1 MAYSPRWITI
11 FASALSAVLSAFSL
25 YFLLTAFAQYRT
37 EDFLTAT
44 STADFAALG
53 TCVETV
59 TDEQLKVFGYE
70 KNDASCAKSNQISGH
85 DRKEILMR
93 RTLAVSVHGLYHAF
107 YTSGA
112 KDDAMVKT
120 LETVLSATIGNN
132 APPTVEVMTAYQ
144 ALSKVN
150 EQTVPTSCDEIYGL
164 TTGDLDADATTY
176 FETLRRGRLDD
187 DDDEYVVWPLTDIPV
202 VCNGDPAS
210 GASTVDVSTDLPSSQ
225 KHKLYAHC
233 LVQFQFASSGIIIP
247 QGGSFGAPLV
257 GERAGP
263 NPFFYPDAEGFDRQ
277 TSSYSVKAR
286 MYLGQRF
293 GYCVWAYVPMLLA
306 SCYLCAD
313 AVVFFIAEATFPI
326 TVRHSAR
333 YQDGQSDL
341 SRIRTSLIIT
351 ATYWTARLVRFSIG
365 CAAVF
370 ASWFFYGLFVI
381 VPWGAHAHA
390 HARTRTHARARR
402 AARP

>member
-59 TDEQLKVFGYE
+59 TAEQLKVFGYE
-70 KNDASCAKSNQISGH
+70 KNDVSCGKSNNEG
-85 DRKEILMR
+85 KEILMR

-112 KDDAMVKT
+112 TDDAMVKT
-120 LETVLSATIGNN
+120 LETVLSATIGN

-144 ALSKVN
+144 ALSKVS

-164 TTGDLDADATTY
+164 TTGELDADATTY

-202 VCNGDPAS
+202 VCNGKGAS
-210 GASTVDVSTDLPSSQ
+210 GTSAVAVSTSTNLPSSQ

-247 QGGSFGAPLV
+247 QGGTFGAPLV

-263 NPFFYPDAEGFDRQ
+263 NPFFYPDAKGFDRQ

-306 SCYLCAD
+306 TCYLCAD

-333 YQDGQSDL
+333 YKKSDL

-351 ATYWTARLVRFSIG
+351 ATWWVARAVRFSIG

-390 HARTRTHARARR
+390 RARTRTHTHAH
-402 AARP
+402 ARP